1 MFTNILVALDGSE
14 VSQLAL
20 IQAVDQA
27 KIWNAK
33 IHAIFIAET
42 HQFDSFSMDL
52 TFNIETKREMYRI
65 LEKVGESI
73 LERAEKY
80 CSDKGIT
87 IITHMRYGD
96 PGNEIIS
103 LAEQEKFDLIVIG
116 SHGKSSIDRLLLGS
130 VSSFVVTRNK
140 AATMVVRG

>member
-1 MFTNILVALDGSE
+1 MFTNILVAIDGSE

-42 HQFDSFSMDL
+42 HQFDLFSMDP
-52 TFNIETKREMYRI
+52 TFNMETKREMYRI